1 MSKKTKTLLIAAVS
15 IIIGFIFLYEF
26 PFSNEKAKTNFK
38 PSYANVAKSF
48 GKYPG
53 VKF

>member
-1 MSKKTKTLLIAAVS
+1 MSTKTKTLLVAAVS

-26 PFSNEKAKTNFK
+26 PFSNAKKKTNFK
-38 PSYANVAKSF
+38 PTANKTF

>member
-1 MSKKTKTLLIAAVS
+1 MSNKTKTLIFAGIAIIAAY
-15 IIIGFIFLYEF
+15 FIFSYSF
-26 PFSNEKAKTNFK
+26 PTQKANQKTNFK
-38 PSYANVAKSF
+38 PASLNKTF

>member
-1 MSKKTKTLLIAAVS
+1 MSQKTKTLIFAAIAIIAAC
-15 IIIGFIFLYEF
+15 FIFSYAF
-26 PFSNEKAKTNFK
+26 PVPKAKTNFK

>member
-26 PFSNEKAKTNFK
+26 PFSNAKTKTNFK
-38 PSYANVAKSF
+38 PASVNKTF

>member
-26 PFSNEKAKTNFK
+26 PFSNAKTNFK
-38 PSYANVAKSF
+38 PSANKTF

>member
-1 MSKKTKTLLIAAVS
+1 MSKKTKTLIFACFAIIAAY
-15 IIIGFIFLYEF
+15 FIFSSF
-26 PFSNEKAKTNFK
+26 PTQKAKQKTNFK
-38 PSYANVAKSF
+38 PASANKTF